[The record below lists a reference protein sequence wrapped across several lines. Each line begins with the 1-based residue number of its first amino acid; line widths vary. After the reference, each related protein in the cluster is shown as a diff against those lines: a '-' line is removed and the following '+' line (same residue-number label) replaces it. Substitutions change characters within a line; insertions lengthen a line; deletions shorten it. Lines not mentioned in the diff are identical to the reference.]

1 MKNLMILN
9 DAALKKTLAKMHPYD
24 IATKMKDASGD
35 TQMRLIRLMALNKTV
50 EVFLELPIE
59 VSRHYFSL
67 LTETQKKQFL
77 EAFEM
82 DDLKTFIT
90 SFEDDYQMYLLS
102 LLGTHKAIALKVL
115 MSYDDEKNCNNN
127 EH

>member
-67 LTETQKKQFL
+67 LTETQK
-77 EAFEM
+77 
-82 DDLKTFIT
+82 
-90 SFEDDYQMYLLS
+90 SNS
-102 LLGTHKAIALKVL
+102 
-115 MSYDDEKNCNNN
+115 
-127 EH
+127 